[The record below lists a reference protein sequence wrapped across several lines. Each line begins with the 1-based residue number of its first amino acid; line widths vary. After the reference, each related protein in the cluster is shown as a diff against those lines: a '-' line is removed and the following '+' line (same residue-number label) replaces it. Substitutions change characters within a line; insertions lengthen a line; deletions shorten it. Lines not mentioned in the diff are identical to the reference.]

1 MLSLDGSPLDCGRV
15 AAAARSAEPVALTRA
30 ALRRIAAAHRGA
42 GEAAARGPVYG
53 RSTGVGANRTVSV
66 DTAGDGGGHGRRLL
80 RSHAAAAGR
89 PLPEPVVRAMLIVR
103 VNQIAAGGSGVSP
116 DTARA
121 LLRMLRTGAL
131 PTVREHGTVGTGDLA
146 ALAGTALTLLGERPA
161 AAPWTPPRHFPD
173 TDALPLISSN
183 ALTLARTALAV
194 AELEPLVRAA
204 AVTTAMSAAAV
215 GANTEA
221 FSPEAARACA
231 SPGAV
236 TVARRLRDLL
246 GSGLPAAA
254 RVQDPFGFRTAPQ
267 VQGVLLDALAEM
279 SGLVG
284 ALTAAAQEN
293 PLVVGAGTGHTRVVH
308 HGGFHMA
315 ALTLRSDALR
325 LALAQT
331 APTLLGRLR
340 ALSDPAVS
348 GLPAF
353 LATGP
358 AGSSGTMILEYTAGS
373 AYGALRAAAAPA
385 SLETVVLSRGT
396 EEDASFAPLAV
407 HQLETAIA
415 ALRPLLACE
424 LLVAA
429 RALALRAPAVPPL
442 ALHRATRALE
452 AQGAAPRDTADR
464 DLQGDL
470 EAAERALD
478 RLADLLPSEDARPA
492 APGEPGQAGEPGAFA
507 PPAAG
512 PQRVPAAPARPAA
525 PQDTAGATA
534 PPGPRAVPGAP
545 GGDPRAGSRSA
556 GATRAGGEPG
566 PTAAP
571 ALPELPASGPR
582 AVPGAGTGQAPA
594 PVSAPVSDR
603 AAGSAVGC

>member
-15 AAAARSAEPVALTRA
+15 AAAARSAEPVSLTPA
-30 ALRRIAAAHRGA
+30 ALRRIAAAHHGA

-66 DTAGDGGGHGRRLL
+66 DPSGGDGDGHGRRLL

-89 PLPEPVVRAMLIVR
+89 PLPEAVVRAMLIVR

-116 DTARA
+116 GTARA
-121 LLRMLRTGAL
+121 LVRMLDAGAL

-161 AAPWTPPRHFPD
+161 AAPWTPPRDFPD
-173 TDALPLISSN
+173 TDALPLISSS

-194 AELEPLVRAA
+194 ADLEPLVRAA
-204 AVTTAMSAAAV
+204 TVITAMSAAAV

-231 SPGAV
+231 SPGAAA
-236 TVARRLRDLL
+236 VARRLRDLL
-246 GSGLPAAA
+246 GPALPAPA

-267 VQGVLLDALAEM
+267 VQGVLVDALDEIA
-279 SGLVG
+279 GLVG
-284 ALTAAAQEN
+284 ALSAAAQEN
-293 PLVVGAGTGHTRVVH
+293 PLIIGAGTGHTRAVH

-331 APTLLGRLR
+331 APALLGRLR
-340 ALSDPAVS
+340 ALSDPAVT

-373 AYGALRAAAAPA
+373 AYGALRAAAVPA

-407 HQLETAIA
+407 QQLDAAIT

-429 RALALRAPAVPPL
+429 RALALRAPAGLPVPL
-442 ALHRATRALE
+442 RRASLILE
-452 AQGAAPRDTADR
+452 AQGARPGEAADR
-464 DLQGDL
+464 DLQPDL
-470 EAAERALD
+470 EAAERALEP
-478 RLADLLPSEDARPA
+478 LADLLPRP
-492 APGEPGQAGEPGAFA
+492 
-507 PPAAG
+507 
-512 PQRVPAAPARPAA
+512 
-525 PQDTAGATA
+525 GATA
-534 PPGPRAVPGAP
+534 GPVVPLSGVGAP
-545 GGDPRAGSRSA
+545 
-556 GATRAGGEPG
+556 E
-566 PTAAP
+566 
-571 ALPELPASGPR
+571 
-582 AVPGAGTGQAPA
+582 
-594 PVSAPVSDR
+594 SDR
-603 AAGSAVGC
+603 AEGSAVGC